1 MQKLFKK
8 STNIALSQASKKA
21 SILSS

>member
-8 STNIALSQASKKA
+8 SANIALSQASKKA

>member
-8 STNIALSQASKKA
+8 STNIALS
-21 SILSS
+21 

>member
-8 STNIALSQASKKA
+8 STNIALSQASN
-21 SILSS
+21 